1 MNYDRTQRIRRAA
14 ILVAHLEESLAEQML
29 ESLPRLEAVTI
40 LNEVDR
46 LGELDQE
53 EVEDVLDEFRTAG
66 RRGRP
71 GEDAVE
77 FTYSAPRAEAA
88 ASAAMATAMEEA
100 AVAAANAQS
109 EADAVLM
116 AELLTHEHPQTI
128 AAALSRLGH
137 ERGAAVFAALPAG
150 LQAEVLDRLANL
162 EPADESVV
170 MELES
175 QLQQRVEQHRQRKD
189 RASAAKEMARQILGK
204 TAPGQREVLMARL
217 SSPTPQSGG
226 VNRLESG
233 ARTGREGSQ
242 QAQVLASA
250 VQLARRGAATE
261 AYAETGGFE
270 VWADESAVESSKPP
284 ATADLRQAAGLED
297 RSRELESL
305 DDRSLLEAL
314 RVADERTVQC
324 ALAASSERFFK
335 RVAGKLPRQQ
345 ASRLRQV
352 VRSIGPTRLTEL
364 REAQHELLRIAR
376 GGQAVGV
383 ASR

>member
-29 ESLPRLEAVTI
+29 ESLPRLEAVKI
-40 LNEVDR
+40 LDEVDR

-53 EVEDVLDEFRTAG
+53 EVADVLDEFRSAG
-66 RRGRP
+66 RRGRRTA
-71 GEDAVE
+71 DAVE
-77 FTYSAPRAEAA
+77 FTYSAPSAEAA
-88 ASAAMATAMEEA
+88 VAASAVMATAAEESA
-100 AVAAANAQS
+100 AAAANAQS

-116 AELLTHEHPQTI
+116 AELLTHEHAQTI

-162 EPADESVV
+162 EPADESVA
-170 MELES
+170 MELEA
-175 QLQQRVEQHRQRKD
+175 QLQQRVEQHRARKD

-204 TAPGQREVLMARL
+204 TEPGQREVLMARL
-217 SSPTPQSGG
+217 SSKSSPSSG
-226 VNRLESG
+226 VNRADSVTRAEYAVSK
-233 ARTGREGSQ
+233 
-242 QAQVLASA
+242 QAQILASA
-250 VQLARRGAATE
+250 VQLARSAAASE
-261 AYAETGGFE
+261 AYAEAGQFE
-270 VWADESAVESSKPP
+270 VWADEASDDRAKPQAAAVE
-284 ATADLRQAAGLED
+284 LED
-297 RSRELESL
+297 RSRELETL

-335 RVAGKLPRQQ
+335 RVARKLPRQQ

-352 VRSIGPTRLTEL
+352 VRSIGPTRLAEL

>member
-14 ILVAHLEESLAEQML
+14 ILVANLEETLAEQML

-46 LGELDQE
+46 LGELDPE
-53 EVEDVLDEFRTAG
+53 EVQDVLDEFRSAG
-66 RRGRP
+66 RRGRQA
-71 GEDAVE
+71 EDAVE
-77 FTYSAPRAEAA
+77 FTYSEPHADAAASEAMASAAAEAA
-88 ASAAMATAMEEA
+88 A
-100 AVAAANAQS
+100 AAANAQS

-162 EPADESVV
+162 EPADESVA

-189 RASAAKEMARQILGK
+189 RASAAKELARQILGK
-204 TAPGQREVLMARL
+204 TAPAQREVLLARL
-217 SSPTPQSGG
+217 SPRATQHG
-226 VNRLESG
+226 EQ
-233 ARTGREGSQ
+233 AMSQ
-242 QAQVLASA
+242 QAQNLVSA
-250 VQLARRGAATE
+250 VQTVRKSAAPE
-261 AYAETGGFE
+261 AYAETGRFE
-270 VWADESAVESSKPP
+270 VWADGATDELAKPP
-284 ATADLRQAAGLED
+284 ATADLRQAEVTAAVELVD

-352 VRSIGPTRLTEL
+352 VRSIGPTRLAEL

-376 GGQAVGV
+376 GSQAVAVG
-383 ASR
+383 SR

>member
-29 ESLPRLEAVTI
+29 ESLPRLEAVKI
-40 LNEVDR
+40 LDEVDR

-53 EVEDVLDEFRTAG
+53 EVADVLEEFRSAG
-66 RRGRP
+66 RRGRRT
-71 GEDAVE
+71 EDAVE
-77 FTYSAPRAEAA
+77 FTYSAPRVEAA
-88 ASAAMATAMEEA
+88 ASAAIVAAAEEA
-100 AVAAANAQS
+100 AAAANAQC
-109 EADAVLM
+109 EVDAVLM

-162 EPADESVV
+162 EPADESIA
-170 MELES
+170 MELEA

-189 RASAAKEMARQILGK
+189 QASAAKEMARQILGK
-204 TAPGQREVLMARL
+204 TAPGQREVLLARL
-217 SSPTPQSGG
+217 SSKAPQAGG
-226 VNRLESG
+226 VNRLDSVVR
-233 ARTGREGSQ
+233 ADHAVSQ
-242 QAQVLASA
+242 QEQILASA
-250 VQLARRGAATE
+250 VPSARSAAAPG
-261 AYAETGGFE
+261 AYAETGRFE
-270 VWADESAVESSKPP
+270 VWVDESADEFAKSH
-284 ATADLRQAAGLED
+284 AAAVGVLED
-297 RSRELESL
+297 RSQELESL

-335 RVAGKLPRQQ
+335 RVAGKLPRRQ

-352 VRSIGPTRLTEL
+352 VRSIGPTRLAEL

>member
-29 ESLPRLEAVTI
+29 ESLPRPEAMKI
-40 LNEVDR
+40 LDEVDR
-46 LGELDQE
+46 LDELDQE
-53 EVEDVLDEFRTAG
+53 EVADVLDEFRSAG
-66 RRGRP
+66 RRGRRTD
-71 GEDAVE
+71 DAVE
-77 FTYSAPRAEAA
+77 FTYSAPSADAA
-88 ASAAMATAMEEA
+88 ASAAM
-100 AVAAANAQS
+100 VAAAKEAAAAATNSQS

-116 AELLTHEHPQTI
+116 AELLMHEHPQTI

-189 RASAAKEMARQILGK
+189 RASAAKEMARQILSK

-217 SSPTPQSGG
+217 SSKSSLSGG
-226 VNRLESG
+226 VNRADSTTRAEYAVSK
-233 ARTGREGSQ
+233 
-242 QAQVLASA
+242 QAQILSSA
-250 VQLARRGAATE
+250 VQSARSTAASE
-261 AYAETGGFE
+261 AYAETGHFE
-270 VWADESAVESSKPP
+270 VWADEASEDRAKTP
-284 ATADLRQAAGLED
+284 ATSAELED
-297 RSRELESL
+297 RSRELEAL

-314 RVADERTVQC
+314 RIADERTVQC

-352 VRSIGPTRLTEL
+352 VRSIGPTRLAEL

-376 GGQAVGV
+376 GGEAVGV
-383 ASR
+383 ASQ

>member
-14 ILVAHLEESLAEQML
+14 ILVANLEETLAEQML

-46 LGELDQE
+46 LGELDPE
-53 EVEDVLDEFRTAG
+53 EVQDVLDEFRSAG
-66 RRGRP
+66 RRGRQA
-71 GEDAVE
+71 EDAVE

-88 ASAAMATAMEEA
+88 ASAAMATAAAEA
-100 AVAAANAQS
+100 AAAATNAQS

-137 ERGAAVFAALPAG
+137 ERGAAVFAALSAG
-150 LQAEVLDRLANL
+150 LQAEVLDRLAKL
-162 EPADESVV
+162 EPADESVA

-175 QLQQRVEQHRQRKD
+175 QLQLRVEQHRQRKD
-189 RASAAKEMARQILGK
+189 RASAAKELARQILGK
-204 TAPGQREVLMARL
+204 TAPAQREVLMARL
-217 SSPTPQSGG
+217 SPRAPQHG
-226 VNRLESG
+226 EQ
-233 ARTGREGSQ
+233 TISQ
-242 QAQVLASA
+242 QAQNLASA
-250 VQLARRGAATE
+250 VQAVRNSAVPAAYVE
-261 AYAETGGFE
+261 VGRFE
-270 VWADESAVESSKPP
+270 VWADGSTDELAKPP
-284 ATADLRQAAGLED
+284 ATADLRQAEVTAAVELVD

-335 RVAGKLPRQQ
+335 RVASKLPRQQ

-352 VRSIGPTRLTEL
+352 VRSIGPTRLAEL

-376 GGQAVGV
+376 GGEAVGV
-383 ASR
+383 GSR

>member
-53 EVEDVLDEFRTAG
+53 EVEDVLDEFRSAG
-66 RRGRP
+66 RRGRRTD
-71 GEDAVE
+71 DAVE

-88 ASAAMATAMEEA
+88 ASAAIATAAEEA
-100 AVAAANAQS
+100 AAAAANAQS

-137 ERGAAVFAALPAG
+137 ERGAVVFAALPAG
-150 LQAEVLDRLANL
+150 LQADVLDRPANL

-175 QLQQRVEQHRQRKD
+175 QLQQRVEQHRQRND
-189 RASAAKEMARQILGK
+189 QASAAKEMARQILGK
-204 TAPGQREVLMARL
+204 TAPALREVLMARL
-217 SSPTPQSGG
+217 SSKAPQARG
-226 VNRLESG
+226 VNQVDLVVRADHSV
-233 ARTGREGSQ
+233 SQ
-242 QAQVLASA
+242 QAQILASA
-250 VQLARRGAATE
+250 VQSARSATAPE
-261 AYAETGGFE
+261 GYAETGRFE
-270 VWADESAVESSKPP
+270 VWADGSAEESAKP
-284 ATADLRQAAGLED
+284 QAAELELED
-297 RSRELESL
+297 RSRELEAL
-305 DDRSLLEAL
+305 DDWSLLEAL

-324 ALAASSERFFK
+324 ALAASSERFFT

-352 VRSIGPTRLTEL
+352 VRSIGPTRLAEL

-376 GGQAVGV
+376 GGQAVGF

>member
-46 LGELDQE
+46 LGELDAE

-66 RRGRP
+66 RRGRRAD
-71 GEDAVE
+71 EAVE
-77 FTYSAPRAEAA
+77 FTYSAPRAE
-88 ASAAMATAMEEA
+88 SAAMATAVEQA

-116 AELLTHEHPQTI
+116 SELLTHEHPQTI

-189 RASAAKEMARQILGK
+189 QAFAAKEMARQILGK

-217 SSPTPQSGG
+217 SSPMPPPGG
-226 VNRLESG
+226 VNRLESVV
-233 ARTGREGSQ
+233 RTGRDGSQ

-250 VQLARRGAATE
+250 VQLARSGAATE

-270 VWADESAVESSKPP
+270 VWAGDPAGKVAKP
-284 ATADLRQAAGLED
+284 QAAELED

-376 GGQAVGV
+376 GGPTVGV
-383 ASR
+383 GSR

>member
-46 LGELDQE
+46 LGELDRD
-53 EVEDVLDEFRTAG
+53 EVEDVLDEFRSAG
-66 RRGRP
+66 RRGRRT
-71 GEDAVE
+71 EDAVE
-77 FTYSAPRAEAA
+77 FTYSAPRVEAE
-88 ASAAMATAMEEA
+88 ASAAMALAAAEA
-100 AVAAANAQS
+100 AAAAANAQS

-150 LQAEVLDRLANL
+150 LQADVLDRLAIL
-162 EPADESVV
+162 EPAEESVV
-170 MELES
+170 MELEA
-175 QLQQRVEQHRQRKD
+175 QLLQRVEQHRQRKD

-204 TAPGQREVLMARL
+204 TAPVQREVLMARL
-217 SSPTPQSGG
+217 SSNSPQAGG
-226 VNRLESG
+226 VNRVDSV
-233 ARTGREGSQ
+233 ARAEQAGSQ
-242 QAQVLASA
+242 QAQVLASVVQSARSA
-250 VQLARRGAATE
+250 VAPESHAETDRFEAWVDGSSEQSAKPKAAT
-261 AYAETGGFE
+261 
-270 VWADESAVESSKPP
+270 VE
-284 ATADLRQAAGLED
+284 LED
-297 RSRELESL
+297 RSRELEAL
-305 DDRSLLEAL
+305 DDRALLEAL
-314 RVADERTVQC
+314 RVAGERTVQC

-352 VRSIGPTRLTEL
+352 VRSIGPTRIAEL
-364 REAQHELLRIAR
+364 RAAQHELLRIAR
-376 GGQAVGV
+376 GGQVVGE